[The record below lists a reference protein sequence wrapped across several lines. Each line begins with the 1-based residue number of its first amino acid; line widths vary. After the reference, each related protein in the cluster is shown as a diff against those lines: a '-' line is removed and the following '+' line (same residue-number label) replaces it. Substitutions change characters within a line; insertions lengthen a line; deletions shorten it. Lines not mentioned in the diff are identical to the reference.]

1 MIEARYAHWLT
12 VLAIVVAYVMVDL
25 GDDEGSGIGI

>member
-12 VLAIVVAYVMVDL
+12 VLAIVVVDL